1 MLVAN
6 SDRYFLKIMRL
17 EIQNFNSIDSCLI
30 ELGKGSF
37 YFHFHLYENIVP
49 AILLMKLMDMVGGY
63 VWLKQEPR

>member
-1 MLVAN
+1 
-6 SDRYFLKIMRL
+6 MRL

-49 AILLMKLMDMVGGY
+49 AHPVNETNGYGWWLCMV
-63 VWLKQEPR
+63 KARA